1 MQKSIFVTAFLL
13 LVCFSSAEAQRR
25 MDPKGMTYLVTNK
38 PNVIIYHD
46 SVFNGVKEFRSLFYR
61 YNDFELIGYVA
72 KHQSN
77 KVAGQVLGIVGSIA
91 TIVGAGQLSSDKKG
105 LAWGLIGGGFLTS
118 ITGGYLVLMGQRNL
132 ATAVTLFNQRYRL
145 ASLGIGVS
153 GGAAGL
159 VYKF

>member
-1 MQKSIFVTAFLL
+1 MRKSIFVTGFLL
-13 LVCFSSAEAQRR
+13 SMCISSADGQQR
-25 MDPKGMTYLVTNK
+25 MDPKGMTYLLAGK

-46 SVFNGVKEFRSLFYR
+46 SIFNGVKEFRSLFYR
-61 YNDFELIGYVA
+61 YNDIELINYVER
-72 KHQSN
+72 HQSN
-77 KVAGQVLGIVGSIA
+77 KITGQVLGIVGSVA
-91 TIVGAGQLSSDKKG
+91 TIIGAGQLSSDKKG

-118 ITGGYLVLMGQRNL
+118 ITGGYLILMGQKNL
-132 ATAVTLFNQRYRL
+132 ITAVTLFNRRYRL